1 MRDVA
6 RTTRDDDRSD
16 DDDRPQDGD
25 RPQHRSQGT
34 VESAPKRRVR
44 ATAIPL
50 EISPNAFRALFTV
63 PADTGEA
70 VTFVAALAFTLAV
83 MQLPK

>member
-16 DDDRPQDGD
+16 DADRPQDGD

-44 ATAIPL
+44 VTAQTNRIA
-50 EISPNAFRALFTV
+50 IQRFRALF
-63 PADTGEA
+63 PASPQHRWS
-70 VTFVAALAFTLAV
+70 VTLSRRSRSRSR
-83 MQLPK
+83 